1 MEDNIIY
8 IYCNNKQNNSKN
20 KEKIRNWGVTK
31 FKMKAIEIKKLK
43 KSINGKLILKE
54 INLNIYEGE
63 IYSLLG
69 PNGAGK
75 TTTIYTLLGLL
86 KKDDGEI
93 KIFGEELSKK
103 HFKEIG
109 LMFEIETYN
118 LEWSVIDNLKHMCY
132 LFGVDEHRIYDYVE
146 MLDLKREDFRKKFK
160 QLSKGT
166 KRKISLI
173 GALIHDP
180 KILILDEPTSGLD
193 PEIQVVFKKLLLDLK
208 KRGKTVLFVSHNLYE
223 VQEISDRIG
232 FIKSGET
239 IFEIPVSEK
248 FYLVEG
254 DYPEFQTY
262 RVKNSKLYVFDEKMF
277 LKIKP
282 KNYQMIEKL
291 EDLYAKFIE
300 GRVS

>member
-1 MEDNIIY
+1 MRMKIIEVKNLRKSM
-8 IYCNNKQNNSKN
+8 NNKQ
-20 KEKIRNWGVTK
+20 
-31 FKMKAIEIKKLK
+31 
-43 KSINGKLILKE
+43 ILRDVS
-54 INLNIYEGE
+54 LNIYEGE

-86 KKDDGEI
+86 KKDDGEV

-103 HFKEIG
+103 HFKQIG
-109 LMFEIETYN
+109 VMFEIETYN

-132 LFGVDEHRIYDYVE
+132 LFGVDEHKIYDYVE
-146 MLDLKREDFRKKFK
+146 MLDLRKEDFCKKFK

-208 KRGKTVLFVSHNLYE
+208 KKGKTVLLVSHNLYE

-282 KNYQMIEKL
+282 KNYQVTEKL
-291 EDLYAKFIE
+291 EDLYIKFIE
-300 GRVS
+300 KRVG